1 MPRGAAFMAAMS
13 GAWLRRKVH
22 HPWVGGPHLKARS
35 CLIDGEAVASD
46 ENGLAVFELL
56 RVAPSIA
63 AGSAR
68 TGSSSRTRTP
78 AVKREAE
85 EEWAG

>member
-1 MPRGAAFMAAMS
+1 MPRGASFMAAMS

-22 HPWVGGPHLKARS
+22 HPWVGPHLKARS
-35 CLIDGEAVASD
+35 CLIDGEAVAS
-46 ENGLAVFELL
+46 
-56 RVAPSIA
+56 PSIA